1 MCQAVSSR
9 PDFVPPNYSK
19 ELEKLQDK
27 IPPFSDEEAMQILE
41 EELGRPVGQVFTDF
55 SRSSI
60 AAASLGQVSS
70 QAKPS
75 IKSTKTSPSCAQLA
89 AWDQSLVDPECQ

>member
-1 MCQAVSSR
+1 M
-9 PDFVPPNYSK
+9 PPSYSK

-41 EELGRPVGQVFTDF
+41 EELGRPVSAVFSDF

-60 AAASLGQVSS
+60 AAASLGQV
-70 QAKPS
+70 
-75 IKSTKTSPSCAQLA
+75 T
-89 AWDQSLVDPECQ
+89 DHVLVTHE